1 MTIDRDLCG
10 LVLAS
15 TLQRLPAK
23 RRIGLARALLSHR
36 EDASDH
42 NLPALIWTGLIPV
55 AEPEDL
61 AGALAS
67 LALDCRQPIVIRFI
81 ARRLGED
88 IDSRPGPLNALL
100 AASAARPPEIRAEA
114 VRGLVN
120 ALAGIRKARKPGAW
134 DSFQA
139 SLDTA
144 ADPELAAQVR
154 ELNVLFGD
162 GRALA
167 EVKRLALDEHAD
179 LETRKTAVRTLI
191 ENRPDDLRSICERLI
206 RVRYVNAVA
215 VRGLALF
222 DDAEIG
228 KALARNYR
236 AFHPSDR
243 PAALEVLVSRPSF
256 AAALLNEVAA
266 GRITR
271 SDLSAFHARQ
281 IQSLGEAALNQR
293 LSSVWGEVRVSES
306 ARRTRIN
313 ELKQSLDRATL
324 GKADL
329 AHGRAIFGR
338 ICASCHRLYG
348 TGGEIGPDLTGSGR
362 DNLDYLL
369 ENILD
374 PSATVERR
382 LPDGGR
388 LDARWPCFERSAQGA
403 VAAHRDAANADGR
416 NHPRT
421 RRHRSNAPVAV
432 ILDARRAARDR

>member
-23 RRIGLARALLSHR
+23 RRIGLAQAPSVPPGGRFGPQLARTHLDGPHSSCRARRSR
-36 EDASDH
+36 
-42 NLPALIWTGLIPV
+42 GG
-55 AEPEDL
+55 
-61 AGALAS
+61 AGFLGP
-67 LALDCRQPIVIRFI
+67 DCRQPIVIRFI

-100 AASAARPPEIRAEA
+100 AAVAARPAGNSPTA

-228 KALARNYR
+228 KVLARNYR

-281 IQSLGEAALNQR
+281 IQSLGEAALISGFPR
-293 LSSVWGEVRVSES
+293 SGES
-306 ARRTRIN
+306 ARVGICPPDPH
-313 ELKQSLDRATL
+313 QRAQA
-324 GKADL
+324 KP
-329 AHGRAIFGR
+329 R
-338 ICASCHRLYG
+338 SC
-348 TGGEIGPDLTGSGR
+348 DSG
-362 DNLDYLL
+362 
-369 ENILD
+369 
-374 PSATVERR
+374 
-382 LPDGGR
+382 
-388 LDARWPCFERSAQGA
+388 QG
-403 VAAHRDAANADGR
+403 
-416 NHPRT
+416 
-421 RRHRSNAPVAV
+421 
-432 ILDARRAARDR
+432 